1 MTKTINQTYFV
12 TGGAGF
18 LGSHL
23 VDRLLLQG
31 HKVICLDNE
40 FRGLFNNIEH
50 SSSKNLKI
58 IKGDIRNIEDWP
70 NDTDEV
76 DGLFHL
82 AAINGTKYF
91 YSIPETVLDVN
102 VKGISNAL
110 DFVRKNDIEY
120 FSFASTP
127 EAYGIPNIFPT
138 PENTSLQVPD
148 IYNPRWS
155 YGASKIIGEIF
166 CANYAKKYGFK
177 CSILRYHNSYG
188 PKDSSGHVIPDL
200 FEKILNKKELVV
212 EGNGD
217 ETRSFCYVDDSIDA
231 TLLIKEKQSSQLDV
245 FNVGIDVETKIKDL
259 VNMLAK
265 ISNYKIT
272 PVFKIKD
279 KPGTTR
285 RIPDITKL
293 KKLGYSP
300 KITLEK
306 GLTLTYDWYLNN
318 INRLRITQK

>member
-1 MTKTINQTYFV
+1 MTKTYLV

-23 VDRLLLQG
+23 VDRLLLHGQ
-31 HKVICLDNE
+31 KVICLDNE
-40 FRGLFNNIEH
+40 FRGLFSNIEH

-58 IKGDIRNIEDWP
+58 IKGDIRNIGDWP
-70 NDTDEV
+70 KDTEKI
-76 DGLFHL
+76 DGFFHL

-138 PENTSLQVPD
+138 PETCSLQVPD
-148 IYNPRWS
+148 IDNPRWS

-200 FEKILNKKELVV
+200 LEKILNKKEVVV
-212 EGNGD
+212 EGNGN

-245 FNVGIDVETKIKDL
+245 FNIGIDVETKIKDL
-259 VNMLAK
+259 VAMLAK
-265 ISNYKIT
+265 ISNRTIQ
-272 PVFKIKD
+272 PVFKIKE
-279 KPGTTR
+279 KPGTSR
-285 RIPDITKL
+285 RIPKIDKL
-293 KKLGYSP
+293 RKLGYSP
-300 KITLEK
+300 KTSLEK
-306 GLTLTYDWYLNN
+306 GLSLTYNWYLNN
-318 INRLRITQK
+318 IGKLKNTMK